1 MNKKKTSRQKYL
13 TEDEYK
19 RLLGVIRNE
28 RDYVLFFLCGNLG
41 LRVGELVRLRVSD
54 IMKDEKGYYL
64 KIPTLKRGVVKGK
77 VKGTIQRG
85 ELPKTYEDIPL
96 SSDLAP
102 IREILN
108 KYILKYKIKSW
119 IFPYRGLHLP
129 EYTVARY
136 FKSYVRKAGLDPRYS
151 IHALRHFKGF
161 CTYKQ
166 TVDLKSVQILLRHR
180 DIKTSSIY
188 ADANLDSKRKIVEG
202 LELFR

>member
-1 MNKKKTSRQKYL
+1 MNKSKTSRQKYL

-54 IMKDEKGYYL
+54 IMKDETGFYL
-64 KIPTLKRGVVKGK
+64 KIPTLKRGGVKGK
-77 VKGTIQRG
+77 VKGSIQRG
-85 ELPKTYEDIPL
+85 ELPKAYEDIPL
-96 SSDLAP
+96 SSDLAS
-102 IREILN
+102 IREILS
-108 KYILKYKIKSW
+108 KYISKYKIKDW
-119 IFPYRGLHLP
+119 IFPYKGLHLP

-136 FKSYVRKAGLDPRYS
+136 FKSYARKVGMDPRYS
-151 IHALRHFKGF
+151 IHSLRHFKGF
-161 CTYKQ
+161 YTYKMK
-166 TVDLKSVQILLRHR
+166 TDLRAVQILLRHR
-180 DIKTSSIY
+180 DIKTTAIY